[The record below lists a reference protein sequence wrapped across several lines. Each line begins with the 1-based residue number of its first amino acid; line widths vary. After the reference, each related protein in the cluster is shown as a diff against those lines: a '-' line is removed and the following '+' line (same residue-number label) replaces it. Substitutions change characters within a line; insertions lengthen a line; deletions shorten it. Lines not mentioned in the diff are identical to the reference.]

1 MPYSAMTPI
10 DIRKESTADRVFRVL
25 RDQIVSMELL
35 PHHQIS
41 RVELSK
47 AFGVSQTPVREAILR
62 LEEIGLVNV
71 IPQSKTEI
79 APIDPRRITETQ
91 FLRRA
96 LEIEVCLTV
105 SDRATKAE
113 LSSIQERIFHQE
125 ALVDDDDQ
133 MSEFL
138 KLDRLFHR
146 SLFQVVDQE
155 LLHDLIIDRSVHLD
169 RLRRLQLPLKGK
181 RRRIIDDHKCIFE
194 AIVSRKYTRI
204 VDAIH
209 RHLPATPWA
218 LEELQVAHP
227 DYFS

>member
-1 MPYSAMTPI
+1 MYTAITPI
-10 DIRKESTADRVFRVL
+10 DIRKESTADHVFRVI
-25 RDQIVSMELL
+25 REKIVSMDLK
-35 PHHQIS
+35 PHQQIS
-41 RVELSK
+41 RTELAK
-47 AFGVSQTPVREAILR
+47 AFGVSQTPVREALLR
-62 LEEIGLVNV
+62 LEEVGLVDV

-181 RRRIIDDHKCIFE
+181 RRRIIDDHKRIFE

>member
-1 MPYSAMTPI
+1 MPYSAITPL
-10 DIRKESTADRVFRVL
+10 DIRKESTADHVFRVL

-35 PHHQIS
+35 PRQQIS

-62 LEEIGLVNV
+62 LEEIGLVDV

-79 APIDPRRITETQ
+79 APIDSRRITETQ

-105 SDRATKAE
+105 SDRATESE
-113 LSSIQERIFHQE
+113 LSSIYERISQQE

-133 MSEFL
+133 MSDFL
-138 KLDRLFHR
+138 QLDRLFHR
-146 SLFQVVDQE
+146 SLFQVADQE
-155 LLHDLIIDRSVHLD
+155 SLHDLIIDRSVHLD

-181 RRRIIDDHKCIFE
+181 RQRIIDDHKRIFD
-194 AIVSRKYTRI
+194 AITSREYTRI
-204 VDAIH
+204 VEAIH
-209 RHLPATPWA
+209 THLPASPWA
-218 LEELQVAHP
+218 LEELQAAHP